1 MGSPSRLPA
10 MVARIQRGLRALM
23 KSFCQVKAIVDV
35 KGNPVRDSNGHPL
48 VKTPNLRVK
57 LPYTY
62 LIAWNVMHCPSLMTA
77 VSASEDFAPFVQW
90 LENSNWIHSY
100 MFFFRKTVLNGA
112 NYQLDRCFPK
122 IHDAS
127 CGDKFSDLAG
137 PDGFTR

>member
-1 MGSPSRLPA
+1 

-62 LIAWNVMHCPSLMTA
+62 PMAWYVMHCPSLMTI
-77 VSASEDFAPFVQW
+77 VSASKGISPFVER
-90 LENSNWIHSY
+90 LENSNWICS
-100 MFFFRKTVLNGA
+100 
-112 NYQLDRCFPK
+112 
-122 IHDAS
+122 
-127 CGDKFSDLAG
+127 
-137 PDGFTR
+137 